1 MIKVKKAL
9 AVSAYDI
16 LVNNISIGRKGTR
29 KEAVQVAKDM
39 AQKAGVEYLGVERS
53 PKKIKEATLFQ
64 SKYKAIPR
72 GWKWGEC

>member
-9 AVSAYDI
+9 AVNAYDI
-16 LVNNISIGRKGTR
+16 FVNDISIGREVTR

-39 AQKAGVEYLGVERS
+39 AQKAGVEYLGVES
-53 PKKIKEATLFQ
+53 PPKKNKEVSLFR

-72 GWKWGEC
+72 GWTWGEC